1 MAGMQIRPVSD
12 LSSAPVV
19 PQVRST
25 APPLADGAAE
35 QVRAP
40 EKKEQEKELENVV
53 SRSKDGDTVQVSESS
68 VEKLSEDAF
77 GRMDIIG
84 RSSEADKAEAENAA
98 AERPAAEAENT
109 AVERPAADAGA
120 ENVVALEEEG
130 RNADEKVIPNITA
143 SAVAPADKPQ
153 IERPDEDE
161 EEKEEAV
168 KAIEE
173 EDEKPKITSFAGYT
187 EDQLRQLYQRGEI
200 SRQDYEKQVKLKEEL
215 KEEASGDTGEV
226 NRMMKGVLGLSNEGD
241 KDRTE
246 LKALFSEDS
255 SDKIPAAERIAF
267 MDAVEKNVLGLD

>member
-109 AVERPAADAGA
+109 EVERPAADAGA

>member
-1 MAGMQIRPVSD
+1 MC
-12 LSSAPVV
+12 
-19 PQVRST
+19 
-25 APPLADGAAE
+25 
-35 QVRAP
+35 
-40 EKKEQEKELENVV
+40 VV

-98 AERPAAEAENT
+98 AERPASEAENT
-109 AVERPAADAGA
+109 EVERPAADAGA

-255 SDKIPAAERIAF
+255 SDKIPTAERIAF

>member
-109 AVERPAADAGA
+109 EVERPAADAGA

-226 NRMMKGVLGLSNEGD
+226 NRMMNGVLGLSNEGD

>member
-1 MAGMQIRPVSD
+1 MAGMQIRPVSE

-19 PQVRST
+19 PLVRST
-25 APPLADGAAE
+25 APPSVDGTDV
-35 QVRAP
+35 QVKAP

-53 SRSKDGDTVQVSESS
+53 SRSKDGDTVQVSEGS

-84 RSSEADKAEAENAA
+84 RSSEADRAETESAAAEGSASDAENA
-98 AERPAAEAENT
+98 

-120 ENVVALEEEG
+120 ENVIALEEEG

-143 SAVAPADKPQ
+143 PAVAPADKPE

-173 EDEKPKITSFAGYT
+173 EGEKPKITSFAGYT

-215 KEEASGDTGEV
+215 KEETSGDTGEV

>member
-98 AERPAAEAENT
+98 AERPAAEAENI

>member
-19 PQVRST
+19 PQVRSIT
-25 APPLADGAAE
+25 TPSVGETDGHVKAA
-35 QVRAP
+35 

-53 SRSKDGDTVQVSESS
+53 SKSKDGDTVQVSESS
-68 VEKLSEDAF
+68 AEKLSEDAF

-84 RSSEADKAEAENAA
+84 RSDGDDKAAIDRNVIDQGAANA
-98 AERPAAEAENT
+98 
-109 AVERPAADAGA
+109 
-120 ENVVALEEEG
+120 VAMEEEG

-143 SAVAPADKPQ
+143 SAVAPADKP
-153 IERPDEDE
+153 ELKKPDEDDE
-161 EEKEEAV
+161 KKEEAV

-173 EDEKPKITSFAGYT
+173 EGEKPKVTSFAGYT
-187 EDQLRQLYQRGEI
+187 EDQLRQMYQKGEI
-200 SRQDYEKQVKLKEEL
+200 SRQDYEKQVKLKEQL

-226 NRMMKGVLGLSNEGD
+226 NKMMKGVLGLSNEGD
-241 KDRTE
+241 KDETE

-255 SDKIPAAERIAF
+255 SDKIPTAERIAF